1 MLYLRFDKHNQCFA
15 SIKIAGSKMEEVELL
30 VDTGSQ
36 YLHLDEKKCRELKL
50 TPNGAM
56 NIRCIHGE
64 NKSRNRYIGRIQ
76 IDDVPYA
83 RNDIDIIGLIWED
96 KRTEVDGENMQ
107 KSGLMGVIGRNVI
120 FDLKLSIDGR
130 KRQGFVEF

>member
-1 MLYLRFDKHNQCFA
+1 
-15 SIKIAGSKMEEVELL
+15 
-30 VDTGSQ
+30 
-36 YLHLDEKKCRELKL
+36 
-50 TPNGAM
+50 
-56 NIRCIHGE
+56 
-64 NKSRNRYIGRIQ
+64 KSRNRYIGRIQ